1 MLRRYEDRGHRF
13 LAGWVPRLV
22 CAVPRS
28 CSLSN
33 LAVFCFVFLFQSQS
47 QFYRAQL
54 LLPLGKFNITD
65 ECRREAPV
73 CPTVRMSTPPP
84 QGSAPMSTAGVWATH
99 PHRGHQVSRATI
111 PRTPSRG
118 ERGREKQLQSQV
130 SSSGSGYE
138 WPLPLLSLAVERV
151 AQSSNSAH

>member
-1 MLRRYEDRGHRF
+1 MLRRYEDRGHHF

-47 QFYRAQL
+47 QFYWAQL

-111 PRTPSRG
+111 PGHPAG
-118 ERGREKQLQSQV
+118 EREEERNSCSQV
-130 SSSGSGYE
+130 SSSGSGMG
-138 WPLPLLSLAVERV
+138 PLPPLSLAVERV